1 MNHAGAVSTVT
12 LRQGASRSPA
22 VPFPGTVKY
31 ALLSAKQVFAT
42 CQDGSANHAAADWE
56 TNWKDLH
63 MRKLG
68 LSLTLAISIGAATSA
83 FSQSTAPTLDP
94 SWKAPEV
101 VEFIGLKKGDKVADI
116 VAGRLTA
123 SLAQAVGPS
132 GKVYAVETAEVVK
145 GHPEALTRMKALASQ
160 SPNVIVSEDPLAS
173 ALPSGLDAV
182 FIRQN
187 YHDLYNKF
195 MGPANFPA
203 FNKAVF
209 TALKPGGVYVVL
221 DHAATAG
228 SGVSAT
234 DTLHRIDPARVKADV
249 LAAGFKLDA
258 ESSILANKADDHTK
272 IVFDPSVRG
281 HTDQFLFRF
290 KKPN

>member
-1 MNHAGAVSTVT
+1 
-12 LRQGASRSPA
+12 
-22 VPFPGTVKY
+22 
-31 ALLSAKQVFAT
+31 
-42 CQDGSANHAAADWE
+42 
-56 TNWKDLH
+56 

-68 LSLTLAISIGAATSA
+68 IFVTLAISVGAAASAFPQTSA
-83 FSQSTAPTLDP
+83 PTVDP
-94 SWKAPEV
+94 AWKAPEV
-101 VEFIGLKKGDKVADI
+101 VEFIGVKKGDKVADI

-132 GKVYAVETAEVVK
+132 GKVYAIETAEVVK
-145 GHPEALTRMKALASQ
+145 AHPDALVHLKSLASQ
-160 SPNVIVSEDPLAS
+160 SPNVIVSEDPIAS
-173 ALPSGLDAV
+173 PLPPGLDAV

-195 MGPANFPA
+195 MGPADVPA

-209 TALKPGGVYVVL
+209 AALKPGGVFVVL
-221 DHAATAG
+221 DHAAIAG
-228 SGVSAT
+228 SGISAT
-234 DTLHRIDPARVKADV
+234 DTLHRIDPARVKSDV
-249 LAAGFKLDA
+249 LAAGFKLDG

-272 IVFDPSVRG
+272 NVFDPSVRG